1 MLKIAQK
8 GALTQMH
15 AIYFILFFLS
25 SCNTLNNFDYLFRC
39 LFYLIGLKKF
49 IEVDPST
56 CDSVALYLN
65 KDLLPGI
72 GGYRQAAAVFGMTSD
87 MIGAL
92 ETCKSPGQE
101 VIEVLKATKPDITVY
116 TVCKQLKDDK
126 MRRFDI
132 AKILENHLTITESEV

>member
-1 MLKIAQK
+1 MQ
-8 GALTQMH
+8 
-15 AIYFILFFLS
+15 FIIFFFLS

-49 IEVDPST
+49 TEVDPST
-56 CDSVALYLN
+56 SDSVALYLN
-65 KDLLPGI
+65 KDLLPGV

-87 MIGAL
+87 MIGTL

>member
-1 MLKIAQK
+1 MVRRLRCMQ
-8 GALTQMH
+8 
-15 AIYFILFFLS
+15 FICFFFSL
-25 SCNTLNNFDYLFRC
+25 CNTLNNFDYLFRC

-56 CDSVALYLN
+56 CDSIALYLN
-65 KDLLPGI
+65 KDLLPGL

-116 TVCKQLKDDK
+116 TICKQLKEDK

-132 AKILENHLTITESEV
+132 AKILENHLTITESEVWFKS

>member
-1 MLKIAQK
+1 MVRRLRCMQ
-8 GALTQMH
+8 
-15 AIYFILFFLS
+15 FICFFFSL
-25 SCNTLNNFDYLFRC
+25 CNTLNSFDHLGIC

-49 IEVDPST
+49 KEVDPST
-56 CDSVALYLN
+56 CDSIALYLN

-101 VIEVLKATKPDITVY
+101 VIEFLKAAKPDITVY

-132 AKILENHLTITESEV
+132 AKILENHLTITESEF